1 MKFTR
6 ATPEKAAAPLL
17 MIELRA
23 DPFDDE
29 PCQWNNYI
37 QICGP
42 NTNGVY
48 ESLDGFIQKYMR
60 LAKGLGIA
68 LVTVLYCPLYFIL
81 CSTGTK
87 FLTTCW

>member
-23 DPFDDE
+23 EPFPSDPFQ
-29 PCQWNNYI
+29 QWHNYI

-42 NTNGVY
+42 NTNGVHKK
-48 ESLDGFIQKYMR
+48 LDRFIQKYMR
-60 LAKGLGIA
+60 LACKVKAPGIGA
-68 LVTVLYCPLYFIL
+68 RVSSNASI
-81 CSTGTK
+81 
-87 FLTTCW
+87 